1 MLHAFSFAEPLKLNQ
16 LRGGESVE
24 EGKCVVHWP
33 QEKAYEERCQKSA
46 HKTLVFL
53 GDQIGST
60 FPWVAL
66 KQPFPTAP
74 LPPVT
79 PLLPF
84 CALLPT
90 YPVQLVKMSSS
101 QPLLPSTAFLP
112 ALLQCLLP
120 LCGLLWTLKSLNYE
134 INARKSNLKN
144 EPPVCL
150 LNLLT
155 MNEWMNEWL
164 S

>member
-74 LPPVT
+74 LPPVP
-79 PLLPF
+79 PLLPVSF
-84 CALLPT
+84 LCSPPHLPCST
-90 YPVQLVKMSSS
+90 GENEQFPAPAAQYRLSSS
-101 QPLLPSTAFLP
+101 LTAVSAAPL
-112 ALLQCLLP
+112 
-120 LCGLLWTLKSLNYE
+120 W
-134 INARKSNLKN
+134 
-144 EPPVCL
+144 PVV
-150 LNLLT
+150 NP
-155 MNEWMNEWL
+155 
-164 S
+164 